1 MPLTLPSM
9 TFVRD
14 VTIGEGESVPPS
26 TDFTKTWTVLNSGNE
41 PWPEGTLFSCN
52 ICELPNYLQ
61 LKLVWTQYSNNI
73 NFLYISGCTLKF
85 TQGNRMSDGRSTLS
99 DRLEVGCLPPGEKID
114 ISVSMRSPEQPGMY
128 ESQWRM
134 ATSTGKM
141 CHV

>member
-1 MPLTLPSM
+1 MNGGGAGASGYMPLTLPSM

-61 LKLVWTQYSNNI
+61 LKLGLDSIFKQDKFFVYFRLYVKVYTGQSNVRRQVNP
-73 NFLYISGCTLKF
+73 F
-85 TQGNRMSDGRSTLS
+85 R
-99 DRLEVGCLPPGEKID
+99 
-114 ISVSMRSPEQPGMY
+114 
-128 ESQWRM
+128 
-134 ATSTGKM
+134 
-141 CHV
+141 